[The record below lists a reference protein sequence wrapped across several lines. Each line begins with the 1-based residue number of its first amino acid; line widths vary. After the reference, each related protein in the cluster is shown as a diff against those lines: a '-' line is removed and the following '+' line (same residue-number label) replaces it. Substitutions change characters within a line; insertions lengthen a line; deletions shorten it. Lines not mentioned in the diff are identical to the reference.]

1 MNVTEALFAPLM
13 ADSARPLVS
22 HYDDADGTRI
32 ELSRATVANWAAK
45 TANWLRD
52 EVAMEPGARVLVALP
67 AHWQTVGVLLGAWW
81 AGASVVTD
89 PEAGDFEVAFVPQ
102 GFEVEAETV
111 AAVALDPLGR
121 GIRNPE
127 PGTVDYIGEIRV
139 HGDFFRSYAVVPGEQ
154 PALNEVT
161 VEELIALA
169 RSRAAEQ
176 GIGDGDRVL
185 SDGDWHSPKS
195 IVDGLVAVIAAGAAL
210 VQCTNP
216 DPAKLADRRRTERI
230 TVDLTAA

>member
-52 EVAMEPGARVLVALP
+52 EIAIEEGARVLVALP
-67 AHWQTVGVLLGAWW
+67 AHWQTVGVLLGSWW

-89 PEAGDFEVAFVPQ
+89 PDADDIEVAFVPQ
-102 GFEVEAETV
+102 GFESDAENV
-111 AAVALDPLGR
+111 AVVALDPLGR
-121 GIRNPE
+121 GLRDTA

-139 HGDFFRSYAVVPGEQ
+139 HGDFFHSYAAVPGDT
-154 PALNEVT
+154 PALNEST
-161 VEELIALA
+161 VDELISLA
-169 RSRAAEQ
+169 RKRAQEQ
-176 GIGDGDRVL
+176 GISEGDRVL
-185 SDGDWHSPKS
+185 SDLDWRSPQS
-195 IVDGLVAVIAAGAAL
+195 IVDGLVAVIAAGASL

-216 DPAKLADRRRTERI
+216 DPAKLDDRRRTEQI
-230 TVDLTAA
+230 TVDLTTA